1 MNLIVGID
9 GTQGSNDPRV
19 TIVTYAL
26 GSCMGFTVYD
36 PVGRDGVLLHSMV
49 PEFSTSPGKAQR
61 NPFLPADTGIPLF
74 FPEVYRL
81 RGDKERLQVNA
92 AGAAKWLDDSGY
104 FNIGKR
110 NYWDLRRILGEN
122 HILGDYI

>member
-1 MNLIVGID
+1 MNLIVGMD
-9 GTQGSNDPRV
+9 GTQGSNDPRG

-36 PVGRDGVLLHSMV
+36 PVGREGGLLYSML
-49 PEFSTSPGKAQR
+49 PESSRNAEKAQST
-61 NPFLPADTGIPLF
+61 PFLFADTGIPLF
-74 FPEVYRL
+74 SREVYGL
-81 RGDKERLQVNA
+81 GGDKERLQVNA
-92 AGAAKWLDDSGY
+92 AGRAKRLDDSGY